1 VIFDTQELMKLRFK
15 YIILLFPAM
24 IISCG
29 KIRQIPA
36 EPRIEFRQV
45 EVFDT
50 IEPNLGNPARASRV
64 TFYFEDGDGD
74 IGYSRDYSGD
84 NDTLNLFFEA
94 WLKKDG
100 IFTEPDGDD
109 LIQST
114 SFSIPDIEPEGQN
127 KIVRGTIDVLLFYYL
142 FNIEDTAR
150 YEFYLKDRA
159 GNISNISET
168 CEIPIGYPGI
178 YPDDN

>member
-1 VIFDTQELMKLRFK
+1 MMKLPFK
-15 YIILLFPAM
+15 YTLLLIPAM
-24 IISCG
+24 IFSCG
-29 KIRQIPA
+29 KIKQIPP
-36 EPRIEFRQV
+36 EPWIEFRQV

-50 IEPNLGNPARASRV
+50 IEPQLGNPARASRI

-74 IGYSRDYSGD
+74 IGYSRDYAVD

-100 IFTEPDGDD
+100 IFTEPDNDD
-109 LIQST
+109 LVQST

-127 KIVRGTIDVLLFYYL
+127 KIVRGTIDIVLFYYL
-142 FNIEDTAR
+142 FNINDTAR

-159 GNISNISET
+159 GNISNVSET

-178 YPDDN
+178 YPDGD

>member
-1 VIFDTQELMKLRFK
+1 MMKLPLK
-15 YIILLFPAM
+15 YILLLIPAIIL
-24 IISCG
+24 SCG
-29 KIRQIPA
+29 KIKQIPP
-36 EPRIEFRQV
+36 EPSIEFRQV

-50 IEPNLGNPARASRV
+50 IEPQLGNMARASRI

-74 IGYSRDYSGD
+74 IGYIRDYAGD

-94 WLKKDG
+94 WLKKNG
-100 IFTEPDGDD
+100 LFTEPDNDD

-127 KIVRGTIDVLLFYYL
+127 KIVRGTIDVVLFYYL
-142 FNIEDTAR
+142 FNVDDTAR

-159 GNISNISET
+159 GNISNVSET

-178 YPDDN
+178 YPDDK